1 MKPAL
6 PWVICA
12 IGSLLLLV
20 LLGSGRAMV
29 IAGILALVNASVA
42 LGLGGGGWHTSKS
55 CAVAKNNAG
64 QFLLPSLVVLVILCV
79 IGLIQLFLSPR

>member
-20 LLGSGRAMV
+20 LFGSGRAMIIV
-29 IAGILALVNASVA
+29 GILALVNASVA
-42 LGLGGGGWHTSKS
+42 LGLGGGGWHTTESR
-55 CAVAKNNAG
+55 AVVKNNAR
-64 QFLLPSLVVLVILCV
+64 QFLLPSLVFLFILCV
-79 IGLIQLFLSPR
+79 ICLIQLFLSPR